1 MNNQGGAGGQDYGDK
16 IFQGAAKKFGGAQGQ
31 KIAGNKAMSEKVVS
45 ITPLDMRNGTHN
57 NIVADLLRLDRWP
70 PQNLR
75 EGYWKESEHS
85 HDPKQPF

>member
-1 MNNQGGAGGQDYGDK
+1 
-16 IFQGAAKKFGGAQGQ
+16 
-31 KIAGNKAMSEKVVS
+31 VS